1 MAGHSKWS
9 NIKHRKSKID
19 EKRGKIFTKI
29 GRELIVAVKEGGG
42 PDPEANPRLK
52 ATIQKARS
60 VNMPNDTIMR
70 NIQKAVGGLET
81 VNYEET
87 VYEGYGPG
95 GVAVLLNIMTDNRN
109 RTAGEIRYLFSR
121 NSGNLGET
129 GCVAWMFENKG
140 VISLELVSGTDPDTL
155 MLEAIEAGAE
165 DVDIDDEV
173 VEVITEPED
182 FETVK
187 NTLLQSGYT
196 VKSSELSKVPQNT
209 LEITDLEQAGQILRL
224 MDLLEDHDDVQ
235 AVYAN
240 FEIPDEIMD
249 QLET

>member
-1 MAGHSKWS
+1 LAGHSKWS

-121 NSGNLGET
+121 NGGNLGET

-173 VEVITEPED
+173 VEVVTEPED

>member
-121 NSGNLGET
+121 NGGNLGET

-173 VEVITEPED
+173 VEVVTEPED

-209 LEITDLEQAGQILRL
+209 LEITDLEQARQILRL

>member
-121 NSGNLGET
+121 NGGNLGET

-173 VEVITEPED
+173 VEVVTEPED

>member
-1 MAGHSKWS
+1 LAGHSKWS

-121 NSGNLGET
+121 NGGNLGET

-173 VEVITEPED
+173 VEVVTEPED

-209 LEITDLEQAGQILRL
+209 LEITDLEQARQILRL